1 MINIENQRYGRLVA
15 ISPTKERSGT
25 SILWECLCDCGS
37 WVLVSSNNLRSNRQL
52 SCGCWRKEFGLTH
65 GMSKERIYMLW
76 SAMLSR
82 TRYGGRYKNHA
93 GRGISVCQS
102 WLDFENFYEDM
113 GENYKDG
120 LELDRIDVNGDYC
133 KENCR
138 WVDRSTQAFNKRM
151 DTRNK
156 SGKTGVYPHKQSGK
170 WDVKITKDG
179 RSIYLGRYETLED
192 AVDVRVNAELKY
204 FGFTKP

>member
-1 MINIENQRYGRLVA
+1 MR
-15 ISPTKERSGT
+15 TKYTVCEMEGDWYVVKDYK
-25 SILWECLCDCGS
+25 ILSYEKFS
-37 WVLVSSNNLRSNRQL
+37 
-52 SCGCWRKEFGLTH
+52 
-65 GMSKERIYMLW
+65 SKEYAQW
-76 SAMLSR
+76 YADAMNGQLD
-82 TRYGGRYKNHA
+82 

-156 SGKTGVYPHKQSGK
+156 SGKTGVYLHKQSGK